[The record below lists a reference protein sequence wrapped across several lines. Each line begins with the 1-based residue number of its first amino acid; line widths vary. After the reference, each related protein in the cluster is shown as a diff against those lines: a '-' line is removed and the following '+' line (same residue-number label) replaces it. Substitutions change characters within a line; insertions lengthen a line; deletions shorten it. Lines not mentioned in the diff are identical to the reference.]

1 MRKKATKKRIKFCY
15 KVVNENLKSLGM
27 KPNGHQVST
36 VQYRLNE
43 WIYPLES
50 ISRNPDKG
58 GGLWVNP
65 NLGSARKLA
74 KYVRKK
80 YGRNVKI
87 FLCLIGKI
95 LCQPSEYRLKTDK
108 VKLIREIE

>member
-27 KPNGHQVST
+27 KPNGHQVSI

-43 WIYPLES
+43 WTYPLES
-50 ISRNPDKG
+50 ISRNPNKG

-65 NLGSARKLA
+65 KFRQRSKISEVCA
-74 KYVRKK
+74 K
-80 YGRNVKI
+80 KI
-87 FLCLIGKI
+87 R
-95 LCQPSEYRLKTDK
+95 SERQNFFMPHW
-108 VKLIREIE
+108 